1 MSRSPKS
8 DDENGCYGSTSRT
21 IVDSFSYKIVQFLGF
36 KQVLGIV
43 FLFVWIP
50 VCLWVGGLILNLNFS
65 QSNRDCSASECI
77 FLHGGCLPIRAR
89 GFRGS
94 KQRVGNAHARPQQG
108 SKFDHASM
116 QFPLRVAF
124 GVTSGHQR
132 VQILLGVSIKIIPL
146 RLLSELTRGSF
157 HSLK

>member
-8 DDENGCYGSTSRT
+8 DDENGCYGSMWRT
-21 IVDSFSYKIVQFLGF
+21 IVDSFSYKIVQFLSL

-43 FLFVWIP
+43 FIFVWIP
-50 VCLWVGGLILNLNFS
+50 VCLWVGGFIRTLSQFFS
-65 QSNRDCSASECI
+65 IKQGLFSERMH
-77 FLHGGCLPIRAR
+77 FLAR
-89 GFRGS
+89 RMFANSRQRIQRKAPQWGS
-94 KQRVGNAHARPQQG
+94 E
-108 SKFDHASM
+108 FDHASM

>member
-50 VCLWVGGLILNLNFS
+50 VCLWVGGFILNLNFS

-89 GFRGS
+89 GYRG
-94 KQRVGNAHARPQQG
+94 KHPNGDQNLITLQC
-108 SKFDHASM
+108 
-116 QFPLRVAF
+116 
-124 GVTSGHQR
+124 
-132 VQILLGVSIKIIPL
+132 
-146 RLLSELTRGSF
+146 SF
-157 HSLK
+157 HSELHLVLLPDIKEYKYCWGSASK